1 MFCNNCGKEI
11 SDEAVICVHCGVATG
26 RPMPG
31 AQVNPVPAAATLND
45 PNEPANVG
53 LVVLSVLVPLAG
65 IVMGA
70 IHLSDGRKRAGKAY
84 LTAALITI
92 GASILLTVLFYV
104 IFFIIVMNA

>member
-31 AQVNPVPAAATLND
+31 AQVNPVPAAAPVND

-53 LVVLSVLVPLAG
+53 FVVLSVFFSQSWIKAFLVYEHG
-65 IVMGA
+65 
-70 IHLSDGRKRAGKAY
+70 
-84 LTAALITI
+84 
-92 GASILLTVLFYV
+92 F
-104 IFFIIVMNA
+104 

>member
-1 MFCNNCGKEI
+1 MYCNNCGKEI
-11 SDEAVICVHCGVATG
+11 SDEAIMCVHCGVATG

-31 AQVNPVPAAATLND
+31 AQANTVPYGVSYND
-45 PNEPANVG
+45 PNEPANTG
-53 LVVLSVLVPLAG
+53 LVVLSVLIPLAG
-65 IVMGA
+65 IIMGA

-92 GASILLTVLFYV
+92 GVSVLLTVLFYV